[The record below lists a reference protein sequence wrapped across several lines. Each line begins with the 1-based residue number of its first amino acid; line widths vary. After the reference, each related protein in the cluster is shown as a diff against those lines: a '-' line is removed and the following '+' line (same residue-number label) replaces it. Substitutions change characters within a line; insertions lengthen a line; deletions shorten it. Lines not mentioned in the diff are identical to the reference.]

1 MLAFISF
8 VGGSL
13 TTMISLSYIVVSM
26 GWAMKQFHDGISSKT
41 FKKEYSLCINWIDL
55 IGAVVFG
62 LIISINF

>member
-1 MLAFISF
+1 
-8 VGGSL
+8 
-13 TTMISLSYIVVSM
+13 
-26 GWAMKQFHDGISSKT
+26 MKQFHDGISSKT